1 VPVTHL
7 DGIAAE
13 ELVAASPKEVRQVV
27 AGGSGAVPLTR
38 VDVEE
43 RGRVWGDALVLGGV
57 GRDDTVLALD
67 SSPGLTDG
75 VAQVRARFAY
85 GDDADAAGATVV
97 VGSAARLAGSRHGS
111 ARALTVLEL
120 PETGVVASSC
130 AAGTMHAHTRSHVV
144 EIVDGAL
151 VVTPLGARGKPLLR
165 WATRIEAAWLGERC
179 TCGSDLPGIVVP

>member
-1 VPVTHL
+1 MTQP
-7 DGIAAE
+7 DRIAAE

-27 AGGSGAVPLTR
+27 AGASGAVPLTR

-43 RGRVWGDALVLGGV
+43 RGRIWGDALALGGV

-67 SSPGLTDG
+67 ASPGLADG

-97 VGSAARLAGSRHGS
+97 VGSTGRLAGSRHGS

-120 PETGVVASSC
+120 AETGVVASSC

-165 WATRIEAAWLGERC
+165 WATQVDAAWLGESC
-179 TCGSDLPGIVVP
+179 ACGSDLPGIVVP